1 MDSLEKMKQM
11 AAGAALEFV
20 ENNATLGLGTG
31 STAAYFVKA
40 LALKVREGKLSIKC
54 VCTSNATEALAKKE
68 GLEIIA
74 LNEAEKI
81 NLSVDGADEV
91 DGEKMLIKG
100 YGGALTREKII
111 EYKSEKL
118 VIIVDE
124 GKVSKKLSKPVPV
137 EYLPFAHS
145 AVVQGLEKLG
155 AKKIRQRMLEGNNF
169 ESDNGFHIVD
179 ADFGVIGN
187 PSSLEQK
194 INLIPGVLENGI
206 FSRGASE
213 VIVGGKEG
221 VRKL

>member
-1 MDSLEKMKQM
+1 MDSLENMKKR
-11 AAGAALEFV
+11 AAQAALEFV
-20 ENNATLGLGTG
+20 ENNTTLGLGTG

-40 LALKVREGKLSIKC
+40 LARKVKDEKLSVKC

-68 GLEIIA
+68 GLSIIA

-91 DGEKMLIKG
+91 DASKMLIKG

-124 GKVSKKLSKPVPV
+124 SKVSKKLSKPVPV

-179 ADFGVIGN
+179 ADFGEISN
-187 PSSLEQK
+187 PASLEQK

-206 FSRGASE
+206 FSRGAS
-213 VIVGGKEG
+213 VIVGGKEE